1 MKRFLI
7 TAFAIAFAT
16 ASPALAAHRPH
27 STASAHAS
35 VRARTHPS
43 GHAGPAHRSVAHVR
57 VTTHRAHATRPTRR
71 SSVYRTTHH
80 RQATERQSHHPVRH
94 GSHRHSSH
102 HTAGRVPRHAVHHA
116 VRHEIRQVGHAAKGP
131 FAKVRKVVHAK
142 RRFHAG
148 TYRSPPGWFARHWVM
163 GERLPRPWF
172 VRDYWIMDWQVY
184 GLWAPVDGL
193 IWVRVGS
200 DALLIDPD
208 TGEIIGIEYDVFW

>member
-7 TAFAIAFAT
+7 SAFVIVFAT
-16 ASPALAAHRPH
+16 AAPALAAHRPH
-27 STASAHAS
+27 STSSAHATAHT
-35 VRARTHPS
+35 RAHPA

-57 VTTHRAHATRPTRR
+57 VTTHRAHGTRHTKR
-71 SSVYRTTHH
+71 SSAHRTTHH
-80 RQATERQSHHPVRH
+80 RHATARRSHHPVRH
-94 GSHRHSSH
+94 VSHHHSSR
-102 HTAGRVPRHAVHHA
+102 HTVRRAAHHA
-116 VRHEIRQVGHAAKGP
+116 VRHEIRRATEGHAAKGP
-131 FAKVRKVVHAK
+131 FAKVRKVAHAK

-148 TYRSPPGWFARHWVM
+148 NYRSPAGWFAHHWVM

-172 VRDYWIMDWQVY
+172 VRDYWIMEWQIY